1 MTTLKDILRVKG
13 SDVYSVRPTDS
24 VYDVIHLMKEKG
36 VGALL
41 VVDGDGGVA
50 GIVSERDVARK
61 VSLLEKPVRGTLVGE
76 IMTEKV
82 TAGSPADTVQ
92 ESMAVMTDH
101 RIRHLPILQDGR
113 VVGMISIGD
122 LVKAVIDE
130 QQFKIAQLE
139 QYINS

>member
-1 MTTLKDILRVKG
+1 MTTLNDILRVKG
-13 SDVYSVRPTDS
+13 SDVYSVRVTDS

-36 VGALL
+36 IGALL
-41 VVDGDGGVA
+41 VLDGSDGVA

-61 VSLLEKPVRGTLVGE
+61 VTLLEKPVRGTLVSE
-76 IMTEKV
+76 IMTERV
-82 TAGSPADTVQ
+82 TSGTPADTVQ
-92 ESMAVMTDH
+92 ESMAVMTDN
-101 RIRHLPILQDGR
+101 RIRHLPILHEGR

-130 QQFKIAQLE
+130 QQYKIARLE

>member
-13 SDVYSVRPTDS
+13 SDVYSVRTTDS
-24 VYDVIHLMKEKG
+24 VYEVIRIMKEKG
-36 VGALL
+36 IGALL
-41 VVDGDGGVA
+41 VLDGGGGVA

-61 VSLLEKPVRGTLVGE
+61 VTLLEKPVRGTLVSE

-82 TAGSPADTVQ
+82 FSGTPGETV
-92 ESMAVMTDH
+92 EECMKVMTDR
-101 RIRHLPILQDGR
+101 RIRHLPILHEGR

-130 QQFKIAQLE
+130 QQYKIARLE
-139 QYINS
+139 QYI